1 MESTTGSKSYVQD
14 HNFQGSYAE
23 IKTQYYAEIITF
35 EDSKQKSDSLNVKT

>member
-23 IKTQYYAEIITF
+23 IKPQYT
-35 EDSKQKSDSLNVKT
+35 KQKS